1 MSLNI
6 LLDKNLDSMIEMNND
21 IETNGMKRY
30 DNQSQTK
37 DEIDWIIEQHS
48 RNLERIKETL
58 KVY

>member
-30 DNQSQTK
+30 ENQNQTK